1 MSYDSGTTTTTITNT
16 TQVTT
21 LKFSGDS
28 TTQTTA
34 FTGSLKSDLEANTA
48 SVATLI
54 SDVSANTSAIAGK
67 QSTLNDTSNKL
78 PIDYVDISASN
89 IRFADFGSLINSKFT
104 AIDSTLSSQSTTN
117 SSVASD
123 LSTLSSGK
131 QDLLSS
137 GNKLN
142 PEYIATSGAG
152 TMTSTKFEYLTSID
166 ADIATKFTSKAN
178 IDAPTFTGVVTIP
191 NLAMTGPFVCKSI
204 AQKIASTFTS
214 FTSNILTADFTNNS
228 ILYWNGLTAS
238 TNFKLALTNVPT
250 TTYQTQTFSLIIGV
264 GTYKAFANTC
274 SINGVD
280 ITLVAAGGLANI
292 DLTDLTTSGCL
303 LQQFTV
309 IYLDSGL
316 PMLARFIKTGD
327 AACGGENFLLF

>member
-21 LKFSGDS
+21 LTFSGDS
-28 TTQTTA
+28 SQQTTA
-34 FTGSLKSDLEANTA
+34 FTASLKSDLEANTA

-54 SDVSANTSAIAGK
+54 SDVSANTSAISGK
-67 QSTLNDTSNKL
+67 QDTLNGTSNKL

-89 IRFADFGSLINSKFT
+89 IRFADFGSSINSKFT
-104 AIDSTLSSQSTTN
+104 AIDSTLSSQATTN

-142 PEYIATSGAG
+142 PEYISTSGAG

-166 ADIATKFTSKAN
+166 ADIATKFTGKAN
-178 IDAPTFTGVVTIP
+178 VDAPTFTGTVTIP
-191 NLAMTGPFVCKSI
+191 NLAMTGPFICKSI
-204 AQKIASTFTS
+204 AEKIASTFIS

-250 TTYQTQTFSLIIGV
+250 TSYQTQTFSLIIGV

-274 SINGVD
+274 SINGSD
-280 ITLVAAGGLANI
+280 ITLVAAGGLSNI

-309 IYLDSGL
+309 IYLDSGV
-316 PMLARFIKTGD
+316 FKVIT
-327 AACGGENFLLF
+327 NVSSFY